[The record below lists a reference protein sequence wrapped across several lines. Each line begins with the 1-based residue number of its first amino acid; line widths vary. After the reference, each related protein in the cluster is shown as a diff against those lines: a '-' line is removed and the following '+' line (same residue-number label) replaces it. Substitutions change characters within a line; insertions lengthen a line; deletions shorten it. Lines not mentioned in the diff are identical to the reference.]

1 MKKITTG
8 ALLIFL
14 IVFIAQP
21 FQSHGQ
27 SDYDQLLK
35 GSLTDA
41 SYLLEGYIAPAMN
54 SIGNGLN
61 QGWYNTAKTHK
72 PFGVDLTIT
81 TSLIYIPGSDNFY
94 TVDNTRLQEIRLL
107 SYDGQSVDA
116 SGSGS
121 VPTIFGP
128 EKSPLYEIQDSG
140 KDFEGPPGFDL
151 ENTLKIASA
160 LPVPMY
166 HLGIGLPKN
175 FDLKIRF
182 SPTVEFSDFRFNLL
196 GLGLMHDIKQYI
208 PGIKVV
214 PIDLAIFAGYTQMK
228 MEQGLS
234 GTTPAAGADQKAIAE
249 FKATTVQ
256 ALISKKIS
264 VLTVYGAV
272 GYNFANSS
280 LDMKG
285 TYDLDDDGTPDV
297 TDPLSLDFSTS
308 GPRATAGIR
317 LKLAVIT
324 LHADYTLANYNA
336 LSVGFGIN
344 IR

>member
-1 MKKITTG
+1 MIPKN
-8 ALLIFL
+8 LLAGFAVAIWL
-14 IVFIAQP
+14 SVNP
-21 FQSHGQ
+21 FQAQAQ

-35 GSLTDA
+35 GSLGDA
-41 SYLLEGYIAPAMN
+41 RYLLEGYIAPAMN
-54 SIGNGLN
+54 SLGSGLN

-72 PFGVDLTIT
+72 PFGVDLTLT
-81 TSLIYIPGSDNFY
+81 TSLIYIPDSDNFY
-94 TVDNTRLQEIRLL
+94 SVDNTRLQEIRLL
-107 SYDGQSVDA
+107 SYDGQPVGASA
-116 SGSGS
+116 SGD

-128 EKSPLYEIQDSG
+128 NKKPLYETLDSG

-151 ENTLKIASA
+151 EKTVRIASA
-160 LPVPMY
+160 LPVPIY

-175 FDLKIRF
+175 FDVKIRF
-182 SPTVEFSDFRFNLL
+182 SPTVGFSDFRFNLF
-196 GLGLMHDIKQYI
+196 GLGVMHDIKQYI
-208 PGIKVV
+208 PGIKMV

-234 GTTPAAGADQKAIAE
+234 GTTAGANQEAIAK

-256 ALISKKIS
+256 ALISKKLSI
-264 VLTVYGAV
+264 LTVYGAV

-285 TYDLDDDGTPDV
+285 SYDLDDDGTPEA

-308 GPRATAGIR
+308 GPRATAGLR

-336 LSVGFGIN
+336 LSAGFGIA

>member
-8 ALLIFL
+8 MLLVFL

-35 GSLTDA
+35 GSLADA

-54 SIGNGLN
+54 SLGAGLN

-72 PFGVDLTIT
+72 PFGIDFTIT
-81 TSLIYIPGSDNFY
+81 TSLIYVPGSDDFY
-94 TVDNTRLQEIRLL
+94 SVDNTRLQEIRLV
-107 SYDGQSVDA
+107 SYDGQTVGA
-116 SGSGS
+116 SSSGS

-128 EKSPLYEIQDSG
+128 EKAPIYETLDSG

-151 ENTLKIASA
+151 QNTIKIAKA

-175 FDLKIRF
+175 FDIKVRF
-182 SPTVEFSDFRFNLL
+182 SPTIEFSDFRFNLF
-196 GLGLMHDIKQYI
+196 GLGLMHDVKQYI
-208 PGIKVV
+208 PGLKVV

-234 GTTPAAGADQKAIAE
+234 GTTSGTDQKAIAE

-256 ALISKKIS
+256 AMVSKKIS
-264 VLTVYGAV
+264 VLTFYGAA

-285 TYDLDDDGTPDV
+285 TYDLDDDGTPEA
-297 TDPLSLDFSTS
+297 TDPLSLEFSTS
-308 GPRATAGIR
+308 GPRATAGMR
-317 LKLAVIT
+317 LKLSVFT
-324 LHADYTLANYNA
+324 LHADYTFANYNA
-336 LSVGFGIN
+336 LSAGFGIN
-344 IR
+344 VR

>member
-1 MKKITTG
+1 MVKKSI
-8 ALLIFL
+8 AAVCILLGVL
-14 IVFIAQP
+14 MVP
-21 FQSHGQ
+21 FQSTAQ
-27 SDYDQLLK
+27 DDFDQLLK
-35 GSLTDA
+35 GSLADA
-41 SYLLEGYIAPAMN
+41 SYLLEGYIAPVMN
-54 SIGNGLN
+54 SLGAGLN

-72 PFGVDLTIT
+72 PLGVDFTIT
-81 TSLIYIPGSDNFY
+81 TSLIYIPGSDDFY
-94 TVDNTRLQEIRLL
+94 SVDNTKLQEIRLL
-107 SYDGQSVDA
+107 SYDGQQVGA
-116 SGSGS
+116 TESGK

-128 EKSPLYEIQDSG
+128 DKTPRYQTVDSG
-140 KDFEGPPGFDL
+140 NEFDGPPGLDL
-151 ENTLKIASA
+151 ENTVKIASA

-182 SPTVEFSDFRFNLL
+182 SPTVEFSDFRFNLF
-196 GLGLMHDIKQYI
+196 GLGLMHDVKQYI
-208 PGIKVV
+208 PGLKML
-214 PIDLAIFAGYTQMK
+214 PLDLSIFAGYTQMK

-234 GTTPAAGADQKAIAE
+234 GTTAGANQKAMAE

-264 VLTVYGAV
+264 VLTFYGSV

-280 LDMKG
+280 LAMKG
-285 TYDLDDDGTPDV
+285 TYDLDDDGTAEA
-297 TDPLSLDFSTS
+297 TDPVSLDFATS
-308 GPRATAGIR
+308 GPRATAGMR

-336 LSVGFGIN
+336 LTAGFGIN